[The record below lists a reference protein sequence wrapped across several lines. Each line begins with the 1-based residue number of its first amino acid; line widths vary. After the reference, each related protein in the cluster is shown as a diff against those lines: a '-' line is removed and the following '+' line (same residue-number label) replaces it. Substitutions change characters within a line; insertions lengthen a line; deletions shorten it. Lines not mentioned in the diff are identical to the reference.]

1 MDLLT
6 RLRQLLRAPVEPER
20 MLRSVASLLAVEIG
34 QYCIADVMDRTGTV
48 RRLGIEHADPSL
60 RARLLVACEDAELAP
75 EGRVARLF
83 RAGGAELVARVSEA
97 TAARQLGDIRLLKDE
112 RVRSYMAAS
121 VVVSGAPWAVLTLAA
136 THGTRRYDEGE
147 LSFLEGVAEW
157 VGLGIENA
165 LRREAQPRAS
175 VAPPADDDA
184 APASRRS
191 SRLGAH
197 RS

>member
-1 MDLLT
+1 
-6 RLRQLLRAPVEPER
+6 

-34 QYCIADVMDRTGTV
+34 QYCIADVMDRAGAL

-60 RARLLVACEDAELAP
+60 RARLLVACEDAELATD
-75 EGRVARLF
+75 GRVARLF
-83 RAGGAELVARVSEA
+83 REAGTELVARVSEA
-97 TAARQLGDIRLLKDE
+97 AAARQLGDVRLLRDE

-121 VVVSGAPWAVLTLAA
+121 VVVSGAPWAVLTLVA

-147 LSFLEGVAEW
+147 LGFLEGIAEW
-157 VGLGIENA
+157 VGLGVENA
-165 LRREAQPRAS
+165 MRREAQPRAS

-191 SRLGAH
+191 PRIGVR